1 MSLLQIDDLAF
12 AYPDPPPIAE
22 GWTARIG
29 PGLTLLHGDTG
40 SGKSTLLRLL
50 AGAPADRGD
59 LTLDGVRLADDAEAY
74 SSRVFFIEPWTD
86 AWEQVTARACIDALA
101 VGERPFDEARWQ
113 AILAGFGLP
122 PHLDKPM
129 YMLSTGSKR
138 KVFLAAALASGRPL
152 LLLDE
157 PTGALDA
164 GSIRCLWAAL
174 ADLLASPS
182 GQRQAVVVASSDRID
197 ALPVAACIELP
208 LA

>member
-1 MSLLQIDDLAF
+1 MSLLLINDLDF
-12 AYPDPPPIAE
+12 AYPDPPPIAR
-22 GWTARIG
+22 GWSARIG

-50 AGAPADRGD
+50 AGAPADRGE
-59 LTLDGVRLADDAEAY
+59 LTLGGVRLADAAEAY
-74 SSRVFFIEPWTD
+74 RRQVFFIEPD
-86 AWEQVTARACIDALA
+86 NDDYQQITARACIEALA
-101 VGERPFDEARWQ
+101 DGERPFDEARWQ

-129 YMLSTGSKR
+129 YMLSTGSRR

-174 ADLLASPS
+174 ADRLASPA
-182 GQRQAVVVASSDRID
+182 GRRQAIVIASSDRID